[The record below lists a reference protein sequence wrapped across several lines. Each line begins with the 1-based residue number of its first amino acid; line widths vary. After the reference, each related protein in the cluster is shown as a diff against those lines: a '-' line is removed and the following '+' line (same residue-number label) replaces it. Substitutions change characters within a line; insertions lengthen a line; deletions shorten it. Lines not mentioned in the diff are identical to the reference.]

1 MMAVDLHSAELLL
14 PSHFLYD
21 EEEDVLPK
29 NLKSSKVHEE
39 STYYNPW
46 EAPHGTESAFS
57 SPVESELGSGS
68 AESESDK
75 DDDYIAELTRQ
86 MAHSMLQ
93 DDDKNSIPC
102 NGKMDKKVFYFS
114 VKKFK
119 YLFFFF
125 FFFKF

>member
-1 MMAVDLHSAELLL
+1 MAVDLHSTDLLL

-21 EEEDVLPK
+21 EEEDDLPK
-29 NLKSSKVHEE
+29 NLKPSS
-39 STYYNPW
+39 YYNPW
-46 EAPHGTESAFS
+46 EAPHGTESPFS

-86 MAHSMLQ
+86 MAHYMLQ

-102 NGKMDKKVFYFS
+102 NGKMDKKVFYFR
-114 VKKFK
+114 
-119 YLFFFF
+119 
-125 FFFKF
+125 